1 MNENNAELEAPAV
14 GAGVVIGTMS
24 VIAIGAVIYIG
35 RQVKKAAWTG
45 TTREAEKL
53 GKKTN

>member
-14 GAGVVIGTMS
+14 GAGVVIGTMC
-24 VIAIGAVIYIG
+24 VIAFGTGVYIG
-35 RQVKKAAWTG
+35 RQVKKALWTG

-53 GKKTN
+53 GKKKR